1 MKAVFLDYRDIN
13 FGDLSWDAFE
23 DICSFEAYSEST
35 MEEAVERARDAE
47 AVITDSLTLD
57 ESFMRRCP
65 HLKFIGAAATGYN
78 NIDIEAAG
86 RLGIAVAN
94 VPEYSREAVAQHT
107 IALLL
112 DITNRVS
119 VFEEGRMTE
128 DPMKGIPTLLHG
140 KTLGIVGFGSIG
152 SKVAE
157 IGEALGMKVNIYSR
171 DKEAAIASDVVSLHC
186 PLNEETAGLVDRE
199 FISKMKD
206 GAILINTARGGL
218 VDEEALANHT
228 TCGIHAGRNPEE
240 GAGHYCRQFGGIHQ
254 RTASEQ
260 NCVIFWYKQF
270 RRKDETAET
279 GSYGLRKCGAGL
291 WGNAP

>member
-13 FGDLSWDAFE
+13 FRDLSWDAFE

-65 HLKFIGAAATGYN
+65 RLKFIGAAATGYN

-112 DITNRVS
+112 GITNRVS

-218 VDEEALANHT
+218 VDEEALADALKK
-228 TCGIHAGRNPEE
+228 G
-240 GAGHYCRQFGGIHQ
+240 
-254 RTASEQ
+254 
-260 NCVIFWYKQF
+260 K
-270 RRKDETAET
+270 
-279 GSYGLRKCGAGL
+279 LRGAGL
-291 WGNAP
+291 DVTVNEPPEECCPLLECENCRITPHVAFMPAETRKKVLDITAGNLAAFIKGQRQNRIV

>member
-1 MKAVFLDYRDIN
+1 
-13 FGDLSWDAFE
+13 
-23 DICSFEAYSEST
+23 
-35 MEEAVERARDAE
+35 
-47 AVITDSLTLD
+47 
-57 ESFMRRCP
+57 MRRCP
-65 HLKFIGAAATGYN
+65 RLKFIGAAATGYN

-218 VDEEALANHT
+218 VDEEALADALKK
-228 TCGIHAGRNPEE
+228 G
-240 GAGHYCRQFGGIHQ
+240 
-254 RTASEQ
+254 
-260 NCVIFWYKQF
+260 K
-270 RRKDETAET
+270 
-279 GSYGLRKCGAGL
+279 LRGAGL
-291 WGNAP
+291 DVTVNEPPEECCPLLECDNCRITPHVAFMPVETRKKVLDITAGNLAAFIKGQRQNRIV

>member
-23 DICSFEAYSEST
+23 GVCSLEAYSEST

-57 ESFMRRCP
+57 ENFMRQCP
-65 HLKFIGAAATGYN
+65 RLKFIGAAATGYN
-78 NIDIEAAG
+78 NIDIEAAR

-94 VPEYSREAVAQHT
+94 VPGYSREAVAQHT

-128 DPMKGIPTLLHG
+128 DPMKGIPTLLNG

-157 IGEALGMKVNIYSR
+157 IGEALGMTVNIYSR
-171 DKEAAIASDVVSLHC
+171 DREAAIASDVVSLHC
-186 PLNEETAGLVDRE
+186 PLNEETAGMVDRE

-218 VDEEALANHT
+218 VDEEALADALKR
-228 TCGIHAGRNPEE
+228 GKLRGAGLDVTVNEPPEE
-240 GAGHYCRQFGGIHQ
+240 GCPLLECENCRITPHVAFMP
-254 RTASEQ
+254 
-260 NCVIFWYKQF
+260 
-270 RRKDETAET
+270 AET
-279 GSYGLRKCGAGL
+279 RKKVLDITAGNL
-291 WGNAP
+291 AAFIKGQRQNRIV